1 MSCFKEARR
10 YVKCAGEPSVGG
22 IFIFPLGI
30 ADCANGIADC
40 ADRIP
45 DDADGIADDTD
56 GIKDDTDGTNT
67 AMVG

>member
-30 ADCANGIADC
+30 ADCA
-40 ADRIP
+40 DRIA

-56 GIKDDTDGTNT
+56 GIKDGTEGTNT
-67 AMVG
+67 AMVRLMTRIIA

>member
-30 ADCANGIADC
+30 ADCA
-40 ADRIP
+40 
-45 DDADGIADDTD
+45 DGIADDTD
-56 GIKDDTDGTNT
+56 GIKDDTEGTNT

>member
-30 ADCANGIADC
+30 ADCA
-40 ADRIP
+40 
-45 DDADGIADDTD
+45 DGIADDTD

-67 AMVG
+67 AMVRLMTRIIA

>member
-10 YVKCAGEPSVGG
+10 YVKCTGEPSVGG

-30 ADCANGIADC
+30 ADCADGIA
-40 ADRIP
+40 

-56 GIKDDTDGTNT
+56 GIKDDTGGTNT